1 MPHYPQDVTECKAGG
16 DVHIDSHAPFEPLQP
31 TTAPS
36 SVFQEAALVSAIS
49 QSVEREWGR
58 VTVTIFLM
66 RCDPKALLIPHWLKQ
81 GHTAA
86 PSCREG
92 LEMQSSLDGG
102 GIACT
107 QSNLEK
113 EKKGGV
119 SPSFGLALD
128 PPKWQVSSP
137 SHPMPPAQWNS
148 MNVCHGI
155 GEATPSSVFYLR
167 SEESQAE
174 ISLMG
179 GIIKFLKQRN
189 IHLNTGSFP

>member
-1 MPHYPQDVTECKAGG
+1 M
-16 DVHIDSHAPFEPLQP
+16 
-31 TTAPS
+31 
-36 SVFQEAALVSAIS
+36 
-49 QSVEREWGR
+49 RESNSN
-58 VTVTIFLM
+58 IFLM

-128 PPKWQVSSP
+128 PPK
-137 SHPMPPAQWNS
+137 
-148 MNVCHGI
+148 
-155 GEATPSSVFYLR
+155 
-167 SEESQAE
+167 
-174 ISLMG
+174 
-179 GIIKFLKQRN
+179 
-189 IHLNTGSFP
+189 